1 MIRFFYGVGVIL
13 VLVAVATGVMGTP
26 RLQAQVR
33 SVRST
38 RDVISRLENE
48 VPGLMKQGGVPGMSI
63 ALIRD
68 GKTIWLMGSE
78 SKTRRRENPSGR
90 TRSLKPLP

>member
-1 MIRFFYGVGVIL
+1 MIRLFYGVGVIL
-13 VLVAVATGVMGTP
+13 VLVAVAVGVKGTP
-26 RLQAQVR
+26 GLQAQAS
-33 SVRST
+33 SVRS
-38 RDVISRLENE
+38 RQEVISRLENE

-68 GKTIWLMGSE
+68 GKTIWLQGFGVKDK
-78 SKTRRRENPSGR
+78 KTGEPVGR